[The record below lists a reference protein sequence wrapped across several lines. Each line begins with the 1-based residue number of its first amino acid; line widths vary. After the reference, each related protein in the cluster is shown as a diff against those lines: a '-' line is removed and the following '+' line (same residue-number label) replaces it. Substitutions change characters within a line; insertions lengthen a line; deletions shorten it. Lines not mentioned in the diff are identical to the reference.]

1 MLLLKLK
8 SYHGIQSQR
17 VIVQLYFLFHAVSC
31 TMRCDAMHDKI
42 IRVQDYYNHADKN
55 KVINNFLFQD
65 DSEKFI
71 FSSLSK

>member
-1 MLLLKLK
+1 
-8 SYHGIQSQR
+8 
-17 VIVQLYFLFHAVSC
+17 
-31 TMRCDAMHDKI
+31 MRCDAMHDKI